1 MRVILA
7 SASPRR
13 QELLKD
19 IFPEFIVCPA
29 KMEEVVPE
37 GLAADACPA
46 YLATEK
52 AKCVAA
58 QFPDDLVIG
67 CDTVVVLGDAML
79 GKPADAADAVA
90 MLRSL
95 SGKTHQVIT
104 GCCLVYGGQVHAF
117 SETTSVEF
125 LDLTNDEIATYIAT
139 GEPFDK
145 AGAYGIQGKGGD
157 LVAAVHGD
165 FNNVVGLPVER
176 LRQEIDW
183 LISGI

>member
-13 QELLKD
+13 QELLKN
-19 IFPEFIVCPA
+19 IFPEFMVCPA
-29 KMEEVVPE
+29 QMEESVPE
-37 GLAADACPA
+37 GLAVQDGPV

-52 AKCVAA
+52 AKCVALDH
-58 QFPDDLVIG
+58 PDDLVIG
-67 CDTVVVLGDAML
+67 CDTVVVWGDEML
-79 GKPADAADAVA
+79 GKPADAADAYR
-90 MLRSL
+90 MLQSL

-104 GCCLVYGGQVHAF
+104 GCCLVYGGRIHSF

-125 LDLTNDEIATYIAT
+125 RNLTAAEMEAYIAT

-165 FNNVVGLPVER
+165 FYNVVGLPVER
-176 LRQEIDW
+176 LRREIE
-183 LISGI
+183 GFVG